1 MKSLK
6 NLGDQ
11 LASETL
17 LADDVLEFHA
27 IRLLLLMKVCGT
39 AGRIDGLTKMAKLDF
54 FVRYPEFFTKVAAHL
69 RGAKPTVPTE
79 PKQVESSMVRF
90 HYGPWDQRYYHIL
103 SNLEAKN
110 LITVSRDSST
120 FLLQLTPLGNSVAG
134 QAEKREPFK
143 PIVEHMRQV
152 KKLLGKKAGSTLKDL
167 VYEVFE
173 QEVGERSLGEVI
185 E

>member
-11 LASETL
+11 LAGETL

-54 FVRYPEFFTKVAAHL
+54 FVRYPEFFEKVAAHL
-69 RGAKPTVPTE
+69 SGTKPSVSNRS
-79 PKQVESSMVRF
+79 KQVESSMVRF
-90 HYGPWDQRYYHIL
+90 HYGPWDRRYYHIL
-103 SNLEAKN
+103 SYLESKS
-110 LITVSRDSST
+110 LITVNRDNSM
-120 FLLQLTPLGNSVAG
+120 FLLRLTDLGKSVAG
-134 QAEKREPFK
+134 QAETREPFQ
-143 PIVEHMRQV
+143 PIVAQMRRV
-152 KKLLGKKAGSTLKDL
+152 KVLLGKKAGSTLKDL
-167 VYEVFE
+167 IYAVFG
-173 QEVGERSLGEVI
+173 QEVGERPLGAVI